1 MKSKFILFDF
11 DGVIGDSW
19 DVAFATAKTICPN
32 ITEEDHRRRFEG
44 NVNDIKHPETFHD
57 DDCNH
62 DLDWFDIYTPKMK
75 EGTKLFPG
83 MKEVILDLEKEYML
97 IIISSTLSFPI
108 EEFLK
113 EHNFQEH
120 FDWIMGND
128 IHKSKVE
135 KIKMVFEKYGVGSK
149 DCLFITDTLGDM
161 HEAEKMGVP
170 SIGVTWGFCT
180 PETLQKG
187 NPIKLVNTPEELK
200 NAIAEQFAA

>member
-19 DVAFATAKTICPN
+19 DVAFATVKTICPG
-32 ITEEDHRRRFEG
+32 ITEEDHKKRFEG
-44 NVNDIKHPETFHD
+44 NINDVKHPEAFHN

-62 DLDWFDIYTPKMK
+62 DLDWFDIYVPKMK

-83 MKEVILDLEKEYML
+83 LKELILDLEKEYTL

-113 EHNFQEH
+113 EHNFREH
-120 FDWIMGND
+120 FDWVMGND
-128 IHKSKVE
+128 VHKSKVE

-149 DCLFITDTLGDM
+149 DCIFITDTLGDM
-161 HEAEKMGVP
+161 HEAEKMNVP

-187 NPIKLVNTPEELK
+187 NPLKLVDTPEELK
-200 NAIAEQFAA
+200 SAIAEHFPA